1 MKDDC
6 IVRPIYQQIAIDLA
20 NRIARGDF
28 VIGTKIQG
36 RSTLAGKYNVSPE
49 TVRRA
54 VKLLEDM
61 DIVEVVQG
69 SGIIVNSIDEAYKFI
84 EKFKNKDSM
93 TTIKNDISNILDE
106 KIKLEDQ
113 LTSYID
119 KLIDYSER
127 FENSNP
133 FAPIEFEIQKNPK
146 VIGKTISE
154 VKFWQNTGATI
165 IGIKRGDSLILSP
178 GPYAIFMEGD
188 IFIMIGEEF
197 SFERIKNFL
206 SE

>member
-106 KIKLEDQ
+106 KIKLEEQ

-133 FAPIEFEIQKNPK
+133 FTPIEFEIQKNPK